1 MFLVETDGLNI
12 MNDEVKSAWLPGRLT
27 TLVDVF
33 NRALELRGPDFEF
46 LDYSGVK
53 HTLGALDEQSTML
66 AHGLRAAGARPGEC
80 VTSVLDNCVEQFLL
94 LLACAKIG
102 SIHVGLNTAYK
113 GEYLRHQVADSGAVV
128 LIAEKEY
135 VDRLID
141 IEAGLPEARILIVKG
156 DMPATM
162 PQRLQVRSFDEATV
176 RNEEPIGYTSRPD
189 DLAML
194 VYTAGTTGPS
204 KGCMVSQSYLCN
216 QARQIADCMHYT
228 KDDVIWTPLPGFHMN
243 QYSATIIGALLHG
256 AKAVIYPRFSVSRFW
271 PEIERS
277 GATGV
282 QILSSMITLI
292 ADAAENEAEERCFG
306 QLRFI
311 AGTPI
316 PQKYQEKWKS
326 RFGVKD
332 TAQICFGLTECAL
345 VTSVPISVDRPPAS
359 SGRANDDFDV
369 RIVDEHDQEVAPGQP
384 GEIIVRPKRPHV
396 MFEGYWRK
404 PEATAALM
412 RNCWFHTGDIG
423 KFDEDGWFYF
433 VDRKKDY
440 LRRRGENISSM
451 EMEQIFR
458 LHPAVHEVA
467 VHAVFAETEDDVK
480 VTCTLVE
487 GMSVSEEELCR
498 WSASNLPYFAVPR
511 FIEFRPELPKN
522 PVGRI
527 LKYELRD
534 QGITPATWDRETSDF
549 ELVKR

>member
-1 MFLVETDGLNI
+1 MQVD
-12 MNDEVKSAWLPGRLT
+12 VKGAWLPGRTT
-27 TLVDVF
+27 TLLEVF
-33 NRALELRGPDFEF
+33 DNAMDMRGPDFEF
-46 LDYSGVK
+46 LDYSGEK
-53 HTLGALDEQSTML
+53 HTLGELDLRSTRL
-66 AHGLRAAGARPGEC
+66 AQGLHEAGARPGEC
-80 VTSVLDNCVEQFLL
+80 VTCILDNCVEQFIL
-94 LLACAKIG
+94 LLACSKLG
-102 SIHVGLNTAYK
+102 SIFVGLNTAYK

-128 LIAEKEY
+128 LVGEKEY

-141 IEAGLPEARILIVKG
+141 IEDGIPEARVLIVKG
-156 DMPATM
+156 EMTGSMPN
-162 PQRLQVRSFDEATV
+162 RLKLMSFDDASKGSDVTLDHV
-176 RNEEPIGYTSRPD
+176 SVPS

-228 KDDVIWTPLPGFHMN
+228 RDDVIWTPLPGFHMN

-292 ADAAENEAEERCFG
+292 ADAEENDAEKRCFG

-316 PQKYQEKWKS
+316 PEEYQNKWKT

-345 VTSVPISVDRPPAS
+345 VTSVPISVDRPANS

-369 RIVDEHDQEVAPGQP
+369 RIVDENDEEVPAGQS
-384 GEIIVRPKRPHV
+384 GEIVVRPKRPHV
-396 MFEGYWRK
+396 MFEGYWRR
-404 PEATAALM
+404 PEATAALL

-451 EMEQIFR
+451 EMEQVFR
-458 LHPAVHEVA
+458 MHPAVREVA

-480 VTCTLVE
+480 VTCTIHE
-487 GMSVSEEELCR
+487 EIKVSEEELCR
-498 WSASNLPYFAVPR
+498 WSAENLPYFAVPR
-511 FIEFRPELPKN
+511 FIEFRHELPKN

-534 QGITPATWDRETSDF
+534 EGITERTWDRERSDI
-549 ELVKR
+549 EIVKR

>member
-1 MFLVETDGLNI
+1 MKG
-12 MNDEVKSAWLPGRLT
+12 AWLPGRTT
-27 TLVDVF
+27 TL
-33 NRALELRGPDFEF
+33 LEAFGNAMEMRGPDFEF
-46 LDYSGVK
+46 LDYSGEK
-53 HTLGALDEQSTML
+53 HTLGELDLRSTRL
-66 AHGLRAAGARPGEC
+66 AQGLRDAGARPGEC
-80 VTSVLDNCVEQFLL
+80 VTCLLDNCVEQFIL
-94 LLACAKIG
+94 LLACSKLG
-102 SIHVGLNTAYK
+102 SIFVGLNTAYK

-128 LIAEKEY
+128 LVAEKEY
-135 VDRLID
+135 VGRLIE
-141 IEAGLPEARILIVKG
+141 IEGGIPEAQVLIVKG
-156 DMPATM
+156 EMPASI
-162 PQRLQVRSFDEATV
+162 PERLKLTSFNEALKGSQAALDHVST
-176 RNEEPIGYTSRPD
+176 PD

-292 ADAAENEAEERCFG
+292 ADADENEAERRCFG

-316 PQKYQEKWKS
+316 PEEYQNKWKT

-345 VTSVPISVDRPPAS
+345 VTSVPISVDRPAHS

-369 RIVDEHDQEVAPGQP
+369 RIVNEHDEEVPAGES
-384 GEIIVRPKRPHV
+384 GEIVVRPKRPHV

-423 KFDEDGWFYF
+423 KFDEHGWFYF

-451 EMEQIFR
+451 EMEQVFR
-458 LHPAVHEVA
+458 MHPAVREVA

-480 VTCTLVE
+480 VTCTIHNDA
-487 GMSVSEEELCR
+487 GVSEEELCR
-498 WSASNLPYFAVPR
+498 WSADNLPYFAVPR
-511 FIEFRPELPKN
+511 FIEFRRELPKN
-522 PVGRI
+522 PVGRV

-534 QGITPATWDRETSDF
+534 EGITERTWDRERSDVKI
-549 ELVKR
+549 VKR